1 MLHVL
6 YVCKYN
12 CKQYVYGT
20 LKKEHSIVNAI
31 IMKFGSY
38 LNVYEAYSYEAY
50 YATLQSIAVQNYKAC
65 YTKIQCQ
72 LQYSN
77 YIAIYQISRFNI
89 SCSN

>member
-1 MLHVL
+1 MLHIL

-38 LNVYEAYSYEAY
+38 VNVYEAYSYEAY
-50 YATLQSIAVQNYKAC
+50 YATLRTKHCCAKLQSMLHKNTMPI
-65 YTKIQCQ
+65 TIQ
-72 LQYSN
+72 
-77 YIAIYQISRFNI
+77 
-89 SCSN
+89 